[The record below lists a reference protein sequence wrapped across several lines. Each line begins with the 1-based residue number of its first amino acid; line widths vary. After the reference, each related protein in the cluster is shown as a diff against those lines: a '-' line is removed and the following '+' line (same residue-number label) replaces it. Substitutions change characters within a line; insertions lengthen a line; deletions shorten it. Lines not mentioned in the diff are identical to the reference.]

1 MQKADLNLTFFTS
14 QAVKPLL
21 LLLVKKAWAYCCNEG
36 SPLL

>member
-1 MQKADLNLTFFTS
+1 MQKANLNLTFFTS
-14 QAVKPLL
+14 QAVKPL